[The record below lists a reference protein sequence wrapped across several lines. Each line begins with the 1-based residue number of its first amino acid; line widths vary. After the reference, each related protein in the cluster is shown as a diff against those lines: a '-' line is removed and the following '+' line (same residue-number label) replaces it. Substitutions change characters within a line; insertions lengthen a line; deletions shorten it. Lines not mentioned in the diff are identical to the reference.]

1 MNQMLVFDEWGPRP
15 VGLQG
20 PRENPVTVAALSIG
34 RGGSSSS
41 VGAGMHEPSEA
52 EGAPAEATA
61 LGNAQEGAAP
71 EAHAAGAEGSEQP
84 PAVDGAEA
92 SEAPAGFLDGA
103 TGDAHQADTPDA
115 GRPDASSSSQ
125 ADPCTELLGRFCVD
139 FEALRKR
146 RETLGDDYPCRLL
159 KRRKYF
165 AIDE

>member
-1 MNQMLVFDEWGPRP
+1 MPVFDECGPRP

-34 RGGSSSS
+34 RGGYSSTG
-41 VGAGMHEPSEA
+41 GAGRHEPPEA

-61 LGNAQEGAAP
+61 LGSAQEGAAP
-71 EAHAAGAEGSEQP
+71 EAHAAGAEGGEQP
-84 PAVDGAEA
+84 PAVHGAEA
-92 SEAPAGFLDGA
+92 SEASAAFLDGS

-125 ADPCTELLGRFCVD
+125 ADPCAQLLGRFCMD

-146 RETLGDDYPCRLL
+146 Q
-159 KRRKYF
+159 KYF